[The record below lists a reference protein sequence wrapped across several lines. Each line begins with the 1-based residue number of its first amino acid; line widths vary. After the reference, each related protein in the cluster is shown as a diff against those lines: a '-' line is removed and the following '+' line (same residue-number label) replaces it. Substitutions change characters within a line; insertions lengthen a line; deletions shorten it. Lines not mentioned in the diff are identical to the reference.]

1 MKIIIAG
8 GGTAGHVFPAIA
20 LGQELASRGHELLF
34 VGTERGLEVDL
45 VPEAGFCLQALRV
58 EPFPRRPSP
67 RMFTAPLSLMRSV
80 RESRGLIADADV
92 VVGMGGYASAPPVIA
107 ASRSRVP
114 VVLHEQNA
122 IPGAANRLLSRRARH
137 VAVTFE
143 ESASRFKVATVH
155 TGNPVRRQ
163 VASVSSDREAVRG
176 KAFEALALDASRRTL
191 VILGGSQGALHVN
204 ETAVEMCRTLQGR
217 ADLQV
222 LILTGRSHIDS
233 VRSRLPTGELRISAV
248 GFLNEMELAY
258 AIADL
263 VVARAGATSI
273 AELTTC
279 GLPAVLIPYPHATAH
294 HQEANARALEKAG
307 GAEVILDADLTPP
320 LLAVHV
326 QRLLGESDAL
336 STMAGASRAFGRPEA
351 ASALADLVEAS
362 A

>member
-1 MKIIIAG
+1 MKIVIAG
-8 GGTAGHVFPAIA
+8 GGTAGHVFPAVA
-20 LGQELASRGHELLF
+20 LGQELFSRGHQLLF
-34 VGTERGLEVDL
+34 VGTDRGLEVNL
-45 VPEAGFCLQALRV
+45 VPEAGFRLEALHV
-58 EPFPRRPSP
+58 EPFPRKPSP
-67 RMFTAPLSLMRSV
+67 RLFTAPVSLMRSV
-80 RESRGLIADADV
+80 KASRGLVADAAV
-92 VVGMGGYASAPPVIA
+92 VVGMGGYASAPPVLA

-122 IPGAANRLLSRRARH
+122 IPGAANRLLSRRARR

-163 VASVSSDREAVRG
+163 VASVASDREALRG
-176 KAFEALALDASRRTL
+176 KGFEALDLDPSRRTL

-204 ETAVEMCRTLQGR
+204 EAAVEMCRMLLGR

-222 LILTGRSHIDS
+222 LILTGRSHVDS
-233 VRSRLPTGELRISAV
+233 VRNRLPTGELRVGVV
-248 GFLNEMELAY
+248 GFLYEMELAY
-258 AIADL
+258 AVADL
-263 VVARAGATSI
+263 VVARAGASSI

-279 GLPAVLIPYPHATAH
+279 GLPAVLIPYPHATAN
-294 HQEANARALEKAG
+294 HQEANARALEAAG

-326 QRLLGESDAL
+326 QRLLGDSNAL
-336 STMAGASRAFGRPEA
+336 SAMAGASKAFGRPEA